1 MGLLVKLTNTTFIR
15 NKGEFV
21 YLYNQVNNNERYY
34 EKESADFI
42 NTLSKI
48 PRQVEGA
55 INELMI
61 LYDVDRNILEQ
72 DYFEFVK
79 DLEKDSFVV
88 SGSTIEELN
97 KKEPVFTYKSWNK
110 VSVNKKEIVNTNEN
124 AESNETAISSIIIAS
139 NELYVENLYLEITRR
154 CNEHCVHCYIPEEQR
169 RSGAFMPL
177 DDAKNY
183 LDQAKELGVWQISIT
198 GGEPFLHPQISEI
211 LEYARK
217 KDFIISILSNL
228 SLLKPHHIPLLKK
241 VIPSQIQVSLYSL
254 NAEVHDS
261 ITGLVGSFDKTMAA
275 LNMCIENDIPVQVNC
290 PIVKQNKNDFTQVL
304 DWAKQYGI
312 KANTDFYIMAQTDY
326 SLKNLENTLPKKDV
340 KKVYSTLLKNDK
352 ELRNGIHDSFTKNN
366 NEPLNTEQHIC
377 GAGNNTL
384 FISATGKVSPCAT
397 WQSFELGDLKHNS
410 LSDIYYNNSAIK
422 KLRNIKY
429 KNYPEVVNSTYRSFI
444 KVCPAHNANTH
455 KGDYKKMPTDVF
467 ENAQLQYEASKEFLN
482 IK

>member
-1 MGLLVKLTNTTFIR
+1 MGLLVKLSNTTFRR
-15 NKGEFV
+15 NKGQYI
-21 YLYNQVNNNERYY
+21 YLFNQLTYNERYY
-34 EKESADFI
+34 NDNSSVFFDV
-42 NTLSKI
+42 LSKTPQKFSKI
-48 PRQVEGA
+48 IDNIFQ
-55 INELMI
+55 
-61 LYDVDRNILEQ
+61 LYSVDKIKLEQ
-72 DYFEFVK
+72 DFSSFIK
-79 DLEKDSFVV
+79 DLEQDGFVV
-88 SGSTIEELN
+88 SGNTLEEIN
-97 KKEPVFTYKSWNK
+97 KKEPVFTYKSWNNA
-110 VSVNKKEIVNTNEN
+110 SANKKEIANANEKVEIN
-124 AESNETAISSIIIAS
+124 KTIMPSNVVTS

-169 RSGAFMPL
+169 RSGSFMPL

-183 LDQAKELGVWQISIT
+183 LNQAKELGVWQISFT
-198 GGEPFLHPQISEI
+198 GGEPFLHPQIAEI

-228 SLLKPHHIPLLKK
+228 SLLKAHHIPLLKR

-261 ITGLVGSFDKTMAA
+261 ITGLTGSFNKTMAS
-275 LNMCIENDIPVQVNC
+275 LNMCIENDIPVQINC

-340 KKVYSTLLKNDK
+340 KEVFSTLLKNDD
-352 ELRNGIHDSFTKNN
+352 ELRNGILDSFNN
-366 NEPLNTEQHIC
+366 SSKELLNTEQHIC

-397 WQSFELGDLKHNS
+397 WQSFELGDLKQDS
-410 LSDIYYNNSAIK
+410 LSDIYYHNTAIK

-429 KNYPEVVNSTYRSFI
+429 KDYPDVVKSPYRSFI

-455 KGDYKKMPTDVF
+455 KGDYKLIPKGVF
-467 ENAQLQYEASKEFLN
+467 ENAQLQYEAAKEFL
-482 IK
+482 

>member
-1 MGLLVKLTNTTFIR
+1 MANKWIKLTNTTFIR
-15 NKGEFV
+15 NKGEFI
-21 YLYNQVNNNERYY
+21 YFYNQVNNNERYY
-34 EKESADFI
+34 EKESGDFI
-42 NTLSKI
+42 NTLSKE
-48 PRQVEGA
+48 PRKIEGA
-55 INELMI
+55 IDEIVMV
-61 LYDVDRNILEQ
+61 YDVDKIILEQ
-72 DYFEFVK
+72 DYLEFIA
-79 DLEKDSFVV
+79 DLEQDGFVV
-88 SGSTIEELN
+88 IGSTVEELN
-97 KKEPVFTYKSWNK
+97 KKEPIFTYKIWDNSLL
-110 VSVNKKEIVNTNEN
+110 NKKDLKSNN
-124 AESNETAISSIIIAS
+124 AKAVDNGNQIPTSIDIR
-139 NELYVENLYLEITRR
+139 NELYIENLYIEITRR

-169 RSGAFMPL
+169 RSGSFMLL

-198 GGEPFLHPQISEI
+198 GGEPFLHPQIAKI

-254 NAEVHDS
+254 NPEVHDS
-261 ITGLVGSFDKTMAA
+261 ITGLTGSFNKTMAS
-275 LNMCIENDIPVQVNC
+275 LNMCIDNDIPVQVNC

-340 KKVYSTLLKNDK
+340 KKVYYTLLKNDD
-352 ELRNGIHDSFTKNN
+352 ELRNGILDSFNN
-366 NEPLNTEQHIC
+366 SSKELLNTEQHIC

-397 WQSFELGDLKHNS
+397 WQSFELGDLKQDS
-410 LSDIYYNNSAIK
+410 LSDIYYHNTAIK

-429 KNYPEVVNSTYRSFI
+429 KDYPDVVKSPYRSFI

-455 KGDYKKMPTDVF
+455 KGDYKLMPKGVF
-467 ENAQLQYEASKEFLN
+467 ENAQLQYEAAKEFL
-482 IK
+482 